1 MNDEVGWN
9 VQLLQKCNKKKNVMD
24 KSVMNKNYF
33 IEYLLWVLEQYMQW
47 VSLTI
52 FSETFDLTTVV
63 CFFDCWLYS
72 INEALLMQKIIDNIG
87 IILFQQREFS

>member
-1 MNDEVGWN
+1 
-9 VQLLQKCNKKKNVMD
+9 MD
-24 KSVMNKNYF
+24 KSVMDQHYF
-33 IEYLLWVLEQYMQW
+33 IEYLPWVLEQYMQW

-63 CFFDCWLYS
+63 WFFDCWLYS

-87 IILFQQREFS
+87 IILFQWRKFS